1 VPAFASSS
9 GGEGMPVVHTTS
21 APSSCRLEDNS
32 DLLAVYHEILVNEIA
47 LMRANTI
54 VGDGVDT
61 GDVIVYT
68 SNYITHSP
76 RADRGLDYLILAYSI
91 INGFRRLTCG
101 YDIRDPLN
109 PQGLSECRNEI
120 IRKMKEVLGSAS
132 DNLARLVAMTVFR
145 LMECG
150 LLYFVLDKDGD
161 TVSPLKEYLRS
172 SPQQIAAPITD
183 IRELYSL
190 RLYHELRRY
199 SETIG
204 TNPGILV
211 DEFKTF
217 FRGQTGVDM
226 DSSFDVTNLF
236 FKTLHGMLF
245 KYASYASALP
255 THPAVLEAN
264 ILPFMIEPL
273 PFSKDHSGTSLEE
286 QLSKLSEKA
295 EPCIGSQAFNILEE
309 ALKEALDHPL
319 SKFQY
324 KNLQDMFEK
333 CSRGGGL
340 LAVLNSPTGT
350 GKTLVFFTYL
360 LAKLIS
366 ARISGKPMKAL
377 ILYPRKAL
385 ARDQLGK
392 MLEFLD
398 KVNEKMVGR
407 RLEPLRIAIYDGD
420 RLKHEQQ
427 GLQSL
432 RDLKLRGH
440 RLCHGFENGVYKVF
454 LVKSNACDEG
464 QRIEDINW
472 VMDVGDDGVFEK
484 ADIVVTN
491 HSMLTKLINNN
502 FVRDDRTAFNKF
514 VKGVGILILDEAHI
528 YLGEALEVIVP
539 TLLKLLYLKAR
550 LTGKTPNCIKELAE
564 GLDADFIV
572 SSATLTDSDIIVK
585 TVRDGKVGAREE
597 RLNSSNVIGFF
608 KVKTR
613 YRNVEIPAPLEEFLR
628 TLLTREVYDKF
639 KTHNLLVYNDYDA
652 IISEGIKD
660 HIWRGHFKLRIAL
673 VSHPHPQKESWTSLA
688 ETLIAVLHWL
698 NAIRLHG
705 LSEKA
710 QALVFIDSKKTLRH
724 IYRLFLKRQILEAQD
739 HADRTL
745 LTGKYDK
752 SQLNN
757 EPRKKAIS
765 ATIESINALIKQG
778 RVKNTLDILYRE
790 TTFKD
795 FQVLH
800 LYITPQD
807 LNKLKARI
815 NSYDDLM
822 KTIEN
827 LRSYDGLKRLIDSL
841 NNFANTFKQ
850 EGWNAYDDEDK
861 LTKLVNSS
869 EHVIL
874 AHYGD
879 LEPPQRAIIEGC
891 MKGDRNPTPLVT
903 LSTSTLELGVD
914 IESLALTIQYAS
926 YPYPADLAQRFGRS
940 GRHAS
945 SFFVSTLLLVLR
957 NTGED
962 IKYVSDQDAVE
973 YVYNL
978 KIPPIAY
985 VLEDVDAIVRSLAPT
1000 VLSRTFSSNQED
1012 IVEGFLRMLGCEHDG
1027 RYNRRFREWRGL
1039 IIVAKSQSQ
1048 VDNLNQV
1055 LDKAS
1060 SVLARIGEHLN
1071 NRGLKDLRD
1080 EVDALKE
1087 ELVAIKNLNRK
1098 GLHVNLIPYIIR
1110 LIALYETLKDQTQA
1124 IPHEFLNDIVGII
1137 QDLVGYMQATLEPQL
1152 QDEALRFVLSHIPPG
1167 ATDVIGGVKAGHSVY
1182 SLYSPK
1188 KKPELLSTDEAFKRI
1203 RPLLTGA

>member
-1 VPAFASSS
+1 
-9 GGEGMPVVHTTS
+9 
-21 APSSCRLEDNS
+21 
-32 DLLAVYHEILVNEIA
+32 
-47 LMRANTI
+47 
-54 VGDGVDT
+54 
-61 GDVIVYT
+61 
-68 SNYITHSP
+68 
-76 RADRGLDYLILAYSI
+76 
-91 INGFRRLTCG
+91 
-101 YDIRDPLN
+101 
-109 PQGLSECRNEI
+109 
-120 IRKMKEVLGSAS
+120 
-132 DNLARLVAMTVFR
+132 
-145 LMECG
+145 
-150 LLYFVLDKDGD
+150 
-161 TVSPLKEYLRS
+161 
-172 SPQQIAAPITD
+172 
-183 IRELYSL
+183 
-190 RLYHELRRY
+190 
-199 SETIG
+199 
-204 TNPGILV
+204 
-211 DEFKTF
+211 
-217 FRGQTGVDM
+217 
-226 DSSFDVTNLF
+226 
-236 FKTLHGMLF
+236 MLF
-245 KYASYASALP
+245 KYASHASALP
-255 THPAVLEAN
+255 SHPAVLEAN

-286 QLSKLSEKA
+286 QLSKLSGKA
-295 EPCIGSQAFNILEE
+295 EPCIGSEAFNILKEALEE
-309 ALKEALDHPL
+309 ALNHPL

-333 CSRGGGL
+333 CSRGKGL

-392 MLEFLD
+392 MLELLD
-398 KVNEKMVGR
+398 KVNEMMIGR

-420 RLKHEQQ
+420 RLRREQQ
-427 GLQSL
+427 GLHSL

-454 LVKSNACDEG
+454 LVKSDACDEG

-491 HSMLTKLINNN
+491 HSMLTKLINDN
-502 FVRDDRTAFNKF
+502 FVRDDRMAFNKF

-564 GLDADFIV
+564 GLDVDFIV

-585 TVRDGKVGAREE
+585 TVRDVMVGAREE

-613 YRNVEIPAPLEEFLR
+613 YGDVGIPAPLEEYLR
-628 TLLTREVYDKF
+628 TLLTKEVYDKF

-652 IISEGIKD
+652 IISEGIRD
-660 HIWRGHFKLRIAL
+660 YIWKGHFKLRIAL

-688 ETLIAVLHWL
+688 EILIAVLNWL
-698 NAIRLHG
+698 NAIRLRG

-710 QALVFIDSKKTLRH
+710 QALVFIDSKETLKH
-724 IYRLFLKRQILEAQD
+724 IYRLFLERQILEAQD

-745 LTGKYDK
+745 LTGKYDE
-752 SQLNN
+752 SRSNN
-757 EPRKKAIS
+757 EPRDKAIS
-765 ATIESINALIKQG
+765 AIIKSIDALIKQG

-841 NNFANTFKQ
+841 NDFADAFKQ
-850 EGWNAYDDEDK
+850 KGWHAYEDEDVNT
-861 LTKLVNSS
+861 LTELVKSS

-962 IKYVSDQDAVE
+962 VRYVLDQDAVE

-1000 VLSRTFSSNQED
+1000 VLSHTLSSNQED
-1012 IVEGFLRMLGCEHDG
+1012 IVEGFLRMLGCEHDSY
-1027 RYNRRFREWRGL
+1027 YNRRFREWRGL

-1080 EVDALKE
+1080 EVVALKE

-1098 GLHVNLIPYIIR
+1098 GLHVNLIPYTVR

-1152 QDEALRFVLSHIPPG
+1152 QDEALRFVISHIPPG
-1167 ATDVIGGVKAGHSVY
+1167 ATDAIGRVKVGHLV
-1182 SLYSPK
+1182 YSPK
-1188 KKPELLSTDEAFKRI
+1188 KKPELLSTNEAFKMI
-1203 RPLLTGA
+1203 RPLRTGA

>member
-1 VPAFASSS
+1 
-9 GGEGMPVVHTTS
+9 MPIVHTTS
-21 APSSCRLEDNS
+21 TPSSCRLEDNS

-54 VGDGVDT
+54 VRDGVDT
-61 GDVIVYT
+61 GDVVVYT

-109 PQGLSECRNEI
+109 PQGLSECKDKI
-120 IRKMKEVLGSAS
+120 IEKMGRALGWTS

-150 LLYFVLDKDGD
+150 LIYFVLDKDGD
-161 TVSPLKEYLRS
+161 TVSPLKEHLRS
-172 SPQQIAAPITD
+172 SPQQIVIPITD

-199 SETIG
+199 FETIG

-211 DEFKTF
+211 DEFKTL

-245 KYASYASALP
+245 KYASHASALP
-255 THPAVLEAN
+255 SHPAVLEAN

-273 PFSKDHSGTSLEE
+273 PFSKDHSGNSLEE

-295 EPCIGSQAFNILEE
+295 EPCIGSEAFNIL
-309 ALKEALDHPL
+309 KEALEALNHPL

-333 CSRGGGL
+333 CSRGKGL

-360 LAKLIS
+360 LARLIS
-366 ARISGKPMKAL
+366 AKISGKPMKAL

-392 MLEFLD
+392 MLELLD
-398 KVNEKMVGR
+398 KVNERMAGR
-407 RLEPLRIAIYDGD
+407 GLEPLRIAIYDGD
-420 RLKHEQQ
+420 RLRREQQ
-427 GLQSL
+427 GLHSL

-440 RLCHGFENGVYKVF
+440 KLCHGFENGVYRVF
-454 LVKSNACDEG
+454 LVKSDTCDEG
-464 QRIEDINW
+464 QRLKDIDW
-472 VMDVGDDGVFEK
+472 VMDVDDDSIFEK

-491 HSMLTKLINNN
+491 HSMLTKLINDNL
-502 FVRDDRTAFNKF
+502 VKDDSTAFNKF
-514 VKGVGILILDEAHI
+514 VKGIGILILDEAHI
-528 YLGEALEVIVP
+528 YLGRDLEVIVP

-564 GLDADFIV
+564 GLDVDFIV

-585 TVRDGKVGAREE
+585 TVSDGKVGVREE

-613 YRNVEIPAPLEEFLR
+613 YRDVGIPASLEEFLG
-628 TLLTREVYDKF
+628 TLFTREVYDKF

-652 IISEGIKD
+652 IISKGIRDYMWK
-660 HIWRGHFKLRIAL
+660 GQFKLRIAI

-698 NAIRLHG
+698 NAIRLRG

-724 IYRLFLKRQILEAQD
+724 IYRLFLKRQILDAQD
-739 HADRTL
+739 HADRVL

-765 ATIESINALIKQG
+765 AIIESINALIKQG
-778 RVKNTLDILYRE
+778 RVKSTLDILHRE

-800 LYITPQD
+800 LYITLQD
-807 LNKLKARI
+807 LNKLKVKI
-815 NSYDDLM
+815 NSYNDLM

-827 LRSYDGLKRLIDSL
+827 LRSYDELKRLTNSL

-850 EGWNAYDDEDK
+850 ESWNAYDDEDK

-891 MKGDRNPTPLVT
+891 MKGDINPTPLVT

-945 SFFVSTLLLVLR
+945 SFFISTLLLILR

-962 IKYVSDQDAVE
+962 IRYVSDQDAAE

-978 KIPPIAY
+978 KIPPITY

-1000 VLSRTFSSNQED
+1000 VLSYIFSSSQKEKN
-1012 IVEGFLRMLGCEHDG
+1012 IVEGFLRMLGCEHDS
-1027 RYNRRFREWRGL
+1027 RYIRRFKEWNEL
-1039 IIVAKSQSQ
+1039 ITTAQSRIQ
-1048 VDNLNQV
+1048 VVNLDQV
-1055 LDKAS
+1055 LARAT
-1060 SVLARIGEHLN
+1060 SVLAQIGKYSN
-1071 NRGLKDLRD
+1071 NFGLEDLENEAIALRL
-1080 EVDALKE
+1080 ELDA
-1087 ELVAIKNLNRK
+1087 IRNLNGQR
-1098 GLHVNLIPYIIR
+1098 LQVNLIPYIVR
-1110 LIALYETLKDQTQA
+1110 LIVLYEMLEDQIQR
-1124 IPHEFLNDIVGII
+1124 IPQQLLNIMIQLLNIMISVI

-1152 QDEALRFVLSHIPPG
+1152 QDEALKVVLSHIPPG
-1167 ATDVIGGVKAGHSVY
+1167 ATDMIGRVKAGHLV
-1182 SLYSPK
+1182 YSPK
-1188 KKPELLSTDEAFKRI
+1188 KKPGLLSTDEAFKRI
-1203 RPLLTGA
+1203 RPLHTGA

>member
-1 VPAFASSS
+1 
-9 GGEGMPVVHTTS
+9 
-21 APSSCRLEDNS
+21 
-32 DLLAVYHEILVNEIA
+32 
-47 LMRANTI
+47 
-54 VGDGVDT
+54 
-61 GDVIVYT
+61 
-68 SNYITHSP
+68 
-76 RADRGLDYLILAYSI
+76 
-91 INGFRRLTCG
+91 
-101 YDIRDPLN
+101 
-109 PQGLSECRNEI
+109 
-120 IRKMKEVLGSAS
+120 
-132 DNLARLVAMTVFR
+132 
-145 LMECG
+145 
-150 LLYFVLDKDGD
+150 
-161 TVSPLKEYLRS
+161 
-172 SPQQIAAPITD
+172 
-183 IRELYSL
+183 
-190 RLYHELRRY
+190 
-199 SETIG
+199 
-204 TNPGILV
+204 
-211 DEFKTF
+211 
-217 FRGQTGVDM
+217 
-226 DSSFDVTNLF
+226 
-236 FKTLHGMLF
+236 
-245 KYASYASALP
+245 
-255 THPAVLEAN
+255 
-264 ILPFMIEPL
+264 
-273 PFSKDHSGTSLEE
+273 
-286 QLSKLSEKA
+286 
-295 EPCIGSQAFNILEE
+295 
-309 ALKEALDHPL
+309 
-319 SKFQY
+319 
-324 KNLQDMFEK
+324 
-333 CSRGGGL
+333 
-340 LAVLNSPTGT
+340 
-350 GKTLVFFTYL
+350 
-360 LAKLIS
+360 
-366 ARISGKPMKAL
+366 
-377 ILYPRKAL
+377 
-385 ARDQLGK
+385 
-392 MLEFLD
+392 
-398 KVNEKMVGR
+398 
-407 RLEPLRIAIYDGD
+407 
-420 RLKHEQQ
+420 
-427 GLQSL
+427 
-432 RDLKLRGH
+432 
-440 RLCHGFENGVYKVF
+440 
-454 LVKSNACDEG
+454 
-464 QRIEDINW
+464 
-472 VMDVGDDGVFEK
+472 
-484 ADIVVTN
+484 
-491 HSMLTKLINNN
+491 
-502 FVRDDRTAFNKF
+502 
-514 VKGVGILILDEAHI
+514 
-528 YLGEALEVIVP
+528 
-539 TLLKLLYLKAR
+539 
-550 LTGKTPNCIKELAE
+550 
-564 GLDADFIV
+564 
-572 SSATLTDSDIIVK
+572 VK

-613 YRNVEIPAPLEEFLR
+613 YRNVGIPAPLEEFLR
-628 TLLTREVYDKF
+628 TLLTKEVYDKF

-652 IISEGIKD
+652 IISEGIRD
-660 HIWRGHFKLRIAL
+660 YIWKGHFKLRIAL

-688 ETLIAVLHWL
+688 EILIAVLHWL
-698 NAIRLHG
+698 NAIRLRG

-710 QALVFIDSKKTLRH
+710 QALVFIDSKETLKH
-724 IYRLFLKRQILEAQD
+724 IYRLFLERQILDAQD

-745 LTGKYDK
+745 LTGKYDE
-752 SQLNN
+752 SRSNN
-757 EPRKKAIS
+757 EPREKAIS
-765 ATIESINALIKQG
+765 AIIKSIDALIKQG

-807 LNKLKARI
+807 LNKLKVKI
-815 NSYDDLM
+815 NSYDYLM

-841 NNFANTFKQ
+841 NDFADAFKQ
-850 EGWNAYDDEDK
+850 KGWHAYEDEDVHT
-861 LTKLVNSS
+861 LTELVKSS

-962 IKYVSDQDAVE
+962 VRYVLDQDAVE

-1000 VLSRTFSSNQED
+1000 VLSHTFSSNQED

-1027 RYNRRFREWRGL
+1027 RYIRRFREWRGL